1 MRMFAQTDLAK
12 LAQEV
17 GANAGNVCPM
27 LIGFF
32 LFILAMGIVLRTACS
47 LFNSIVGGK
56 DAAEGIPMPSL
67 LGCMFLVL
75 ISYIVAVVL
84 AGAVV
89 WTATSLAVVTNLS
102 GAQAAYYA
110 GMASI
115 PIAFIVLSIMLAL
128 FLPTPI
134 FRAVIIA
141 ILCVP
146 VAIVLFILFTVILW
160 LIFAAI
166 GMSHPAL
173 KLPWAQ

>member
-1 MRMFAQTDLAK
+1 MFAQTDLAK
-12 LAQEV
+12 LATEV
-17 GANAGNVCPM
+17 GAHAGNVCPM

-67 LGCMFLVL
+67 LGCMFLVM

-102 GAQAAYYA
+102 GPQAAYYA

-115 PIAFIVLSIMLAL
+115 PIAFVVLTIMLAL

-134 FRAVIIA
+134 FRALIIA

-146 VAIVLFILFTVILW
+146 VAIVLFILFTAILW
-160 LIFAAI
+160 VIFAAL

-173 KLPWAQ
+173 KLPWAK

>member
-1 MRMFAQTDLAK
+1 MFAQTDLAK
-12 LAQEV
+12 LANEV
-17 GANAGNVCPM
+17 GAHAGSACPM

-89 WTATSLAVVTNLS
+89 WTASSLAVVTNLS
-102 GAQAAYYA
+102 GPQAAYYA

-115 PIAFIVLSIMLAL
+115 PIAFIVLTIMLAL

-134 FRAVIIA
+134 FRAFIIA

-146 VAIVLFILFTVILW
+146 VAVVLFILFSIILW
-160 LIFAAI
+160 LIFAAL

-173 KLPWAQ
+173 KLPWGK